1 MRHKGLKMNPLIASI
16 INNPSA
22 HQVNRKEKMD
32 KTIEVMAD
40 NLVKNEMKKE
50 NSGQSALT
58 SQYFGYGRGRNTGD

>member
-1 MRHKGLKMNPLIASI
+1 MNRSEFILDILS
-16 INNPSA
+16 NPSA
-22 HQVNRKEKMD
+22 HRVNRKEKMD

-58 SQYFGYGRGRNTGD
+58 SQYFGYGRGRNAGD